1 MISPSELQANDHTSK
16 LRLRCLLPH
25 QPQTRTQWM
34 EEHQDRPLWWRLK
47 FAPPAANVDQM
58 QG

>member
-47 FAPPAANVDQM
+47 FAPPAAD
-58 QG
+58 